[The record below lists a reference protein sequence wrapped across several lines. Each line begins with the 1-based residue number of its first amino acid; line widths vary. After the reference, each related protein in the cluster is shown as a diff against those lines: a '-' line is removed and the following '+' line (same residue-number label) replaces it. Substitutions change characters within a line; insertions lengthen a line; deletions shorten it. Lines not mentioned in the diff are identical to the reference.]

1 MLTKHQKT
9 QAHRLAANKIDWH
22 DIARILQIPYP
33 LISLELGDHDSEMP
47 HLRNNNQASQ
57 LDLW

>member
-1 MLTKHQKT
+1 MLTKTQKN
-9 QAHRLAANKIDWH
+9 QAHRLAANQVDWH

>member
-1 MLTKHQKT
+1 MLTKSQKD
-9 QAHRLAANKIDWH
+9 QAHRLAANKVDWH

-33 LISLELGDHDSEMP
+33 IIASELGEQPREMP
-47 HLRNNNQASQ
+47 HLRNANQASQ

>member
-1 MLTKHQKT
+1 MLTKTQKD
-9 QAHRLAANKIDWH
+9 QAHRLAANKVDWH

-33 LISLELGDHDSEMP
+33 IIASELGGQPREML

>member
-33 LISLELGDHDSEMP
+33 LISLELGGHDSEMP